1 MLRDGISEM
10 LLSFGRYWMQHGT
23 DLLKVSKQ
31 MNVNIYFCY
40 FDTQKEWKKNE
51 STKSISISLPLFMW
65 CKIFMIVCVWVCEIN
80 GSILHLFYSI

>member
-23 DLLKVSKQ
+23 DLLKVSEQ

-40 FDTQKEWKKNE
+40 FDTQKEWRKRINQINIDFL
-51 STKSISISLPLFMW
+51 TVIYVMQNIYD
-65 CKIFMIVCVWVCEIN
+65 CVCVCECVK
-80 GSILHLFYSI
+80 